1 MANFLDTMIDYP
13 NAKMYVFAV
22 FEQVQALQLLNQ
34 TQVNNYKQ
42 HVENLEKFDEDME
55 WNVFK
60 YCKE

>member
-13 NAKMYVFAV
+13 NAKMYVFAL
-22 FEQVQALQLLNQ
+22 FDQVQALQLLNQ

-55 WNVFK
+55 
-60 YCKE
+60 